1 MKASRKKHRRFPPR
15 GGKPPVPDGPPQ
27 RLTIELERAGHQG
40 ETVGRRDDGKI
51 VLAAYGIAGERVV
64 VEVREEH
71 PTHIVAEV
79 VEVLRASPER
89 VEPRCPHFGVCG
101 GCQLQHISY
110 EEQGKFKQQVLA
122 DQLRQIGG
130 IVNPPVSPILAAENP
145 WNYRNNARFT
155 VRREGVTGFT
165 HWHTHRF
172 EPIDECQ
179 IMDTRINDI
188 KRKLDGALINRERQL
203 AVRIGRKTGETL
215 VHPALNEIGD
225 ERGVETGQLS
235 YTDRLFNTPFKVSAA
250 SFFQVN
256 TAQAERMIALVR
268 DRLRPAP
275 SDTIVDAYAGVGTIA
290 ALLAPMCG
298 RVIAIEESAAAVRD
312 AEINLAPFPNV
323 EMILAKTEE
332 ALPKLKE
339 RVDAVILDPPRQG
352 CYPEVID
359 ALRRLQP
366 RRIVYVSCDP
376 ATLARDLNRL
386 ILGGYTLTD
395 VTPVDM
401 FPHTYHIESVSTLE
415 RLPKDGFILASTS
428 TRRHEILTAQQ
439 APFAALAPAPNI
451 ENPDASVIPTTPS
464 VIPTTPSVIPT
475 TPPVIPTTP
484 PVISA
489 PPSVIPANAG
499 ISTSIPQPTPVTP
512 TNDVGERRDA
522 PPQPPNPI
530 TYAQNLALQKA
541 QSVENSDATVPVVG
555 VDTIV
560 VAPDGRILNKPKD
573 AADARAMLR
582 TLKEG
587 DHQVITAI
595 AVIPPGNDPTAIV
608 DHLVTT
614 GRMRDYTEE
623 EIEQYIATGDPF
635 DKAGAY
641 GIQHPQFRPVAELDG
656 CYLNV
661 VGLPLCLL
669 DRLLRRTGITPRGPG
684 APAPKNGNCSYCA
697 ERIPAG
703 LVLPA

>member
-27 RLTIELERAGHQG
+27 RITIELERAGHQG

-110 EEQGKFKQQVLA
+110 EEQGKIKQQVLA

-172 EPIDECQ
+172 EPIDECL

-376 ATLARDLNRL
+376 ATLARDLNRI
-386 ILGGYTLTD
+386 ILGGYSLTD

-439 APFAALAPAPNI
+439 APFAALAPATGI
-451 ENPDASVIPTTPS
+451 EDPDSSVIPS
-464 VIPTTPSVIPT
+464 GSEESK
-475 TPPVIPTTP
+475 
-484 PVISA
+484 IS
-489 PPSVIPANAG
+489 N
-499 ISTSIPQPTPVTP
+499 TQPIPVTP
-512 TNDVGERRDA
+512 PNDAEARPPA
-522 PPQPPNPI
+522 PPIESPASHPESPASSIESPAQAGAHAPNTPATPANPI
-530 TYAQNLALQKA
+530 TYAQDLALQKA

-573 AADARAMLR
+573 ADDARAMLR
-582 TLKEG
+582 ILKDG

-595 AVIPPGNDPTAIV
+595 AVIPPQPRHPPPPSFPRKETFAQPPV
-608 DHLVTT
+608 SSPKW
-614 GRMRDYTEE
+614 
-623 EIEQYIATGDPF
+623 IERECCEG
-635 DKAGAY
+635 G
-641 GIQHPQFRPVAELDG
+641 E
-656 CYLNV
+656 
-661 VGLPLCLL
+661 
-669 DRLLRRTGITPRGPG
+669 
-684 APAPKNGNCSYCA
+684 
-697 ERIPAG
+697 
-703 LVLPA
+703 

>member
-1 MKASRKKHRRFPPR
+1 M
-15 GGKPPVPDGPPQ
+15 
-27 RLTIELERAGHQG
+27 
-40 ETVGRRDDGKI
+40 
-51 VLAAYGIAGERVV
+51 LAAYGIAGERVV

-110 EEQGKFKQQVLA
+110 EEQGKIKQQVLA

-172 EPIDECQ
+172 EPIDECL

-203 AVRIGRKTGETL
+203 AVRIGKNTGETL

-415 RLPKDGFILASTS
+415 KTPPQRRLHPRLHLNPPPRNPHPPKHPLHHPNPRPQHRIRHTPTRQSRPPARQSRPPIRHSRPPVRHSHHPIRHSRHPGRNSHHPTRNSHHPTRHFRAPLRHSRERGNLNLHSATNPRNAPQRCRGASRRSPPTPQPNPLRPKPGPPKS
-428 TRRHEILTAQQ
+428 PIRREKRRHR
-439 APFAALAPAPNI
+439 PR
-451 ENPDASVIPTTPS
+451 S
-464 VIPTTPSVIPT
+464 
-475 TPPVIPTTP
+475 
-484 PVISA
+484 
-489 PPSVIPANAG
+489 
-499 ISTSIPQPTPVTP
+499 
-512 TNDVGERRDA
+512 RRRHNRRS
-522 PPQPPNPI
+522 P
-530 TYAQNLALQKA
+530 
-541 QSVENSDATVPVVG
+541 
-555 VDTIV
+555 
-560 VAPDGRILNKPKD
+560 GRP
-573 AADARAMLR
+573 
-582 TLKEG
+582 
-587 DHQVITAI
+587 
-595 AVIPPGNDPTAIV
+595 
-608 DHLVTT
+608 
-614 GRMRDYTEE
+614 
-623 EIEQYIATGDPF
+623 
-635 DKAGAY
+635 
-641 GIQHPQFRPVAELDG
+641 HPQQTK
-656 CYLNV
+656 
-661 VGLPLCLL
+661 
-669 DRLLRRTGITPRGPG
+669 RRR
-684 APAPKNGNCSYCA
+684 
-697 ERIPAG
+697 
-703 LVLPA
+703 